1 MNAESQPAI
10 HPADAPPASAL
21 SASAAQRLGVAAS
34 LAALLWLAVAWAL
47 A

>member
-1 MNAESQPAI
+1 MNPASPLAR
-10 HPADAPPASAL
+10 PADAPPTSAL
-21 SASAAQRLGVAAS
+21 SASAAQRLGVAAG